1 MNRKGELI
9 LKWGEEGTLQAQFDY
24 PRDIAVD
31 SSGFIYVYDTNN
43 HRIQKFNSNGKFV
56 LFIGYSQIIL
66 SICLEIIIN
75 LPIFCFTIGYKL
87 IVSFI
92 STGVRINIFDD
103 PSLGDAYLYN

>member
-1 MNRKGELI
+1 LKHNWFSGFIYVCDTGNQHITKLNRKGELI

-56 LFIGYSQIIL
+56 LFIGT
-66 SICLEIIIN
+66 
-75 LPIFCFTIGYKL
+75 P
-87 IVSFI
+87 
-92 STGVRINIFDD
+92 R
-103 PSLGDAYLYN
+103 